1 MGSREITV
9 WIDERWYDA
18 LSKQLKDKTL
28 EDHLGDVLDEMCG
41 QLPESVQE
49 RISREIWEERQR
61 DQEQQEAAKRYAVF
75 CVKDHEQES
84 YLQVERRLELLDAAR
99 LLRMYL
105 RQERGASEFR
115 QMLHAAEDIT
125 KDAFH
130 DRIQERMENTGKV
143 TGAFELDFER
153 QEFSALHIMDG
164 WKTYTMKDVSA
175 AAYHADRKQYVST
188 DDRWARLL
196 EKLDG
201 KELAYIGDN
210 MSLSECGSVYPQ
222 EQRERQRPMEQSM

>member
-18 LSKQLKDKTL
+18 LSKQLKDETL

-49 RISREIWEERQR
+49 RISQEIWEERQR

-75 CVKDHEQES
+75 CVKEHGQER
-84 YLQVERRLELLDAAR
+84 YLQVERGLELLDAAR

-115 QMLHAAEDIT
+115 QMIHAAEDIT
-125 KDAFH
+125 KDAFY
-130 DRIQERMENTGKV
+130 DRIQERLENIGKV
-143 TGAFELDFER
+143 TGAFELDFDR
-153 QEFSALHIMDG
+153 HEFSALHIMDG
-164 WKTYTMKDVSA
+164 WNTYSMKDVSA
-175 AAYHADRKQYVST
+175 AVYHADRKQCRST
-188 DDRWARLL
+188 EERWARFL

-201 KELAYIGDN
+201 KEWGYIGNDMGLN
-210 MSLSECGSVYPQ
+210 ECDGVYPQ
-222 EQRERQRPMEQSM
+222 EQRERQWPMEQSL